1 MEHARKWRQRVAC
14 GDRQAASRLLGT
26 LGVTESGLYLLDVDA
41 EPRPEV
47 EFYSFAT
54 RRITPVLSLEKKP
67 SPWQPSLS
75 ASRDG
80 RTVFYSQSDPQSA
93 IKMVENFR

>member
-14 GDRQAASRLLGT
+14 GDRQAASELLGT
-26 LGVTESGLYLLDVDA
+26 LGRSGLYLLDADA
-41 EPRPEV
+41 EPRPTI

-54 RRITPVLSLEKKP
+54 RRITPVLSLEQKP
-67 SPWQPSLS
+67 SSWSASLS

-80 RTVFYSQSDPQSA
+80 RTVFYTQSDPQSV